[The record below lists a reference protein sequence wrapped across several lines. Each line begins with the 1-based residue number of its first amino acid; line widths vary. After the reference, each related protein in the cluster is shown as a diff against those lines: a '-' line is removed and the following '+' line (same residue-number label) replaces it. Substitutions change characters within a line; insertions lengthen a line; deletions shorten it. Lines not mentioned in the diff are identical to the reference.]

1 MEIVDTNKNKLFK
14 MVILNLFHLSFTT
27 IVKLPS
33 LCPVIAG
40 VFSGHYV
47 IKILK
52 LFKTNAEIKDCDSIG
67 GNVFKSRKLQR
78 LLLR

>member
-1 MEIVDTNKNKLFK
+1 MEIVDTNKNKSFK
-14 MVILNLFHLSFTT
+14 MVILNLFHLNFTT
-27 IVKLPS
+27 IVKVPS

-40 VFSGHYV
+40 VFSRHYV